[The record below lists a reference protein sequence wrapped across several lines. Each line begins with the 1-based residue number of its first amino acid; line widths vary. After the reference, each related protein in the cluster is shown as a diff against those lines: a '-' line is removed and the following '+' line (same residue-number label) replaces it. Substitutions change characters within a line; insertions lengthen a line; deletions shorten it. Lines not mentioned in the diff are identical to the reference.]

1 MLPTVGAV
9 KPWTDIAQV
18 AWNRLPI
25 GALPPDDAWTLSL
38 DGTWRFA
45 RWDGPELVD
54 AAAVGLNEPQG
65 PQWGTVPVP
74 GTWLLHTQGMEHP
87 DRPHYTNI
95 QMPFPGPPFQLPEVN
110 ATAVHRTR
118 FTVPTNWGDRQVI
131 LEIGGAE
138 SWHAVYL
145 NGAFVGCG
153 TDTHLPSHYD
163 LTPFLRPEG
172 DQVLAVVV
180 VRYSAH
186 SYLEDQD
193 HWWMAGLIRS
203 VGLQARPRLRID
215 DVAVVADWD
224 HLTSTAHCQVDVTV
238 AGLAALDPQTR
249 GDHTV
254 RVWVEHLVTGRRHG
268 DVISD
273 RVPHRFD
280 QAYLF
285 EGHRVRATWQ
295 VPRVTPWTAETPAR
309 WRLVVELCNPTGDVL
324 DRSEILIGFRRVEV
338 RDRALLVNGRRIM
351 VRGVNRHD
359 HHPDR
364 GPAVTGDDM
373 RDDLV
378 AMKRLNLNAVRTAH
392 YPPDRRFLDLCDE
405 LGMYV
410 IDEANVE
417 THAYNTSL
425 CHDHRAGAAWSA
437 RTQRMVLRDRN
448 HPCVIM
454 WSLGNESGLGA
465 HHHSAAAWI
474 RAVDPTRPL
483 HYEGATF
490 HTPWGDGA
498 RDVTDVV
505 CPMYAS
511 VDDIV
516 AYGRSGLGDR
526 PLVLCEYSHAMGNS
540 NGGLARYAEAFD
552 TVPGLQGGFV
562 WEWKDHGLR
571 HRVQPPGR
579 GGEERFAYGGQ
590 FGDTPHDGSFVADGI
605 MAPDLVAHPA
615 AAELAWVHRPA
626 AVTLARRWHVGQPVV
641 MEIANRRQF
650 TDLSDLHAELVFMAD
665 GVVVGRDRFRV
676 HIGPGERCRI
686 ECGVPPV
693 PDGTELLATIIWRTR
708 RATPWAAADWEVGRD
723 QLVLRRA
730 RRAVSAPRPRTAR
743 PVPVDEL
750 WGDIPDAAPR
760 LWLWR
765 APTENDRFLTLSDA
779 RQTAVEHR
787 CRVRVGENAS
797 VEYDHRVTI
806 PDTLGDLPRVGVRF
820 MVPTGFTTRRWYGR
834 GPHENLPDRNASA
847 HLGCWHDEPDDLP
860 YVVPQ
865 SYGLRTDCSWMVLS
879 DQAQGLH
886 VAVEAVR
893 PIRLHMAA
901 TLHTDEALDAACDV
915 TALERAPG
923 VVVHVDVAHRGVGTA
938 SCGPDTEPW
947 HRISPGVY
955 RFRYRVSAWRTRR

>member
-1 MLPTVGAV
+1 MLPTVGLV
-9 KPWTDIAQV
+9 QPWTDIAQV
-18 AWNRLPI
+18 AWNRLPMV
-25 GALPPDDAWTLSL
+25 ARPPDATELLSL
-38 DGTWRFA
+38 DGTWRIA
-45 RWDGPELVD
+45 RWNAPELVD
-54 AAAVGLNEPQG
+54 AEAVGWDEPQS
-65 PQWGTVPVP
+65 PQWGSVPVP
-74 GTWLLHTQGMEHP
+74 GTWLLHAQGLEHP

-95 QMPFPGPPFQLPEVN
+95 QMPFPGPPYRLPELN

-118 FTVPTNWGDRQVI
+118 FTVPPTWGDRQMV

-145 NGAFVGCG
+145 NGAFVGFG
-153 TDTHLPSHYD
+153 TDTHLPSQYD
-163 LTPFLRPEG
+163 LTPFLRSEG

-180 VRYSAH
+180 IRYSAH

-203 VGLQARPRLRID
+203 VVLQARPRLRLD

-224 HLTSTAHCQVDVTV
+224 HLTATAHCQVDVTV
-238 AGLAALDPQTR
+238 GGLADIPPEARSDYR
-249 GDHTV
+249 I
-254 RVWVEHLVTGRRHG
+254 RSWVEHVTSRRRSG
-268 DVISD
+268 EVVTNS
-273 RVPHRFD
+273 VPHRFD
-280 QAYLF
+280 QAYQF
-285 EGHRVRATWQ
+285 EGHRVRSAWQ
-295 VPRVTPWTAETPAR
+295 VPRATPWTAETPTL
-309 WRLVVELCNPTGDVL
+309 WRLVVELRDAAGQRV

-359 HHPDR
+359 HDPDR
-364 GPAVTGDDM
+364 GPAVTVDDM
-373 RDDLV
+373 RNDLL

-405 LGMYV
+405 LGLYV

-425 CHDHRAGAAWSA
+425 CHDHRAGASWAA

-448 HPCVIM
+448 HPCVIL

-490 HTPWGDGA
+490 HAPWVDGA

-516 AYGRSGLGDR
+516 AYGRSGAGDR
-526 PLVLCEYSHAMGNS
+526 PLVMCEYSHAMGNS
-540 NGGLARYAEAFD
+540 NGGLARYADAFD

-571 HRVQPPGR
+571 QRVQPPGP

-626 AVTLARRWHVGQPVV
+626 AAILHRRWNGGQPAV
-641 MEIANRRQF
+641 INILNRRQF
-650 TDLSDLHAELVFMAD
+650 TDLSDLNAEVVFLAD
-665 GVVVGRDRFRV
+665 GVVVGRDRLHV
-676 HIGPGERCRI
+676 HVGPGEQCRV
-686 ECGVPPV
+686 ELSVPPA
-693 PDGTELLATIIWRTR
+693 PAEAELVATLTWRTR
-708 RATPWAAADWEVGRD
+708 RATPWAAAGWMVGRD

-730 RRAVSAPRPRTAR
+730 RRAVPAPRPRMAR
-743 PVPVDEL
+743 AVAVEEL
-750 WGDIPDAAPR
+750 WGDTPDAAPR

-765 APTENDRFLTLSDA
+765 APTENDRFVALSDA
-779 RQTAVEHR
+779 RHTPVEHR
-787 CRVRVGENAS
+787 CRVRVGQHAT
-797 VEYDHRVTI
+797 VEYDHVVTI
-806 PDTLGDLPRVGVRF
+806 PEALSDLPRVGVRF
-820 MVPTGFTTRRWYGR
+820 MVPAGFTMRRWYGR
-834 GPHENLPDRNASA
+834 GPHENLPDRNSSA
-847 HLGCWHDEPDDLP
+847 HVGCWDDGPDDLP

-865 SYGLRTDCSWMVLS
+865 SYGLRTDCAWMVLS
-879 DQAQGLH
+879 DQTQGLH
-886 VAVEAVR
+886 MAVEAVR
-893 PIRLHMAA
+893 PLRLHMAA
-901 TLHTDEALDAACDV
+901 TLHTDEALDAAADV
-915 TALERAPG
+915 TALVRAPG
-923 VVVHVDVAHRGVGTA
+923 AVVHVDVAHRGVGTA

-947 HRISPGVY
+947 HRITPGVY